1 MKFGKLRIKN
11 YVYIKKASI
20 DLDYEGVTHIKAKNK
35 DAENN
40 NGEDTNGVGK
50 SVLFG
55 AIPEL
60 HWGKSPTGKQSAKNR
75 QPSVLAMEY
84 KDVGSEKETYDVQ
97 RRFGKKKGF
106 KIKRNGK
113 DINIRTIELSE
124 KRAEQILGM
133 SEEDFYAQTYI
144 SSLKQHP
151 LIVGSAADREKFIV
165 NAFGLH
171 SADTVRK
178 LLNAEYREAQKHR
191 AAYLEVRSLF
201 EEMREKSIPKDK
213 LAEQEEYLHSLEE
226 KREKLMKR
234 FRKAQKVR
242 DLLMFEKDNAAI
254 IAKINK
260 LCPDLEQF
268 DAEYSNTRK
277 RLKDARSRQHELRG
291 WDAYDIAVRAYRD
304 KSKPLRGALVELLG
318 VGWESETRDVR
329 EKAKAARDAAA
340 RRDSLAEQVSEARKQ
355 VEQAPEVL
363 LKPKHDYEKCV
374 GKIAK
379 LQEEL
384 EHVREFHDGKCP
396 TCGGRVE
403 ARAAEEIKADLEK
416 WKARRT
422 KAKLYEA
429 SVEALRA
436 FREAGETLKRLESEH
451 EEAEK
456 RATRRAKWIEALE
469 LVQRLPDLPAPPSP
483 SRPEETDLTD
493 KISALEK
500 KVHTFESAE
509 PIAEKIQTLS
519 ALSDDDR
526 ELAQDFENVGEK
538 LSEINSKISDLSAR
552 INAGKESIK
561 GLQKMAERGKTLKR
575 LAADAPVLKAL
586 IDVHSNK
593 GLKKLM
599 VERCAKMIE
608 EQINKMRR
616 LFFAENFVFEFKY
629 EKKLEFLVH
638 RKVGKHVMTSDVCKL
653 SGAEQRLFT
662 ILLVLARIT
671 LLPKNKRSNLLVLD
685 EPEANLGPARQNLF
699 VKALPLMNKIVPHI
713 VILSPRTDLQIP
725 GARVYSL
732 IKDKGVTTLIKG
744 NAT

>member
-40 NGEDTNGVGK
+40 DGEDTNGVGK

-55 AIPEL
+55 AIPEV
-60 HWGKSPTGKQSAKNR
+60 HWGKSPTGKQSAKL
-75 QPSVLAMEY
+75 QQASVLAIEY
-84 KDVGSEKETYDVQ
+84 KDVGPEKETFEVL

-113 DINIRTIELSE
+113 DINIRTIDLSE

-151 LIVGSAADREKFIV
+151 LIIGSAADRERFIV

-191 AAYLEVRSLF
+191 AAYMEVRSMF
-201 EEMREKSIPKDK
+201 EEMRDKVISKEKI
-213 LAEQEEYLHSLEE
+213 AEQEDYLQDLEA
-226 KREKLMKR
+226 KREKLLKR

-242 DLLMFEKDNAAI
+242 DLVMFEKDNEALI
-254 IAKINK
+254 QRIRK
-260 LCPDLEQF
+260 LCEDLTQFEDEHQATKKKLRSTRELQREQR
-268 DAEYSNTRK
+268 D
-277 RLKDARSRQHELRG
+277 
-291 WDAYDIAVRAYRD
+291 WDVYD
-304 KSKPLRGALVELLG
+304 KSFSAYKLKSRPLRDALRDLLG
-318 VGWESETRDVR
+318 PGWESETRDVR
-329 EKAKAARDAAA
+329 KKAQAAREAEAL
-340 RRDSLAEQVSEARKQ
+340 RDRVSGQVSSARKQ
-355 VEQAPEVL
+355 VESKPEKVPE
-363 LKPKHDYEKCV
+363 PKHGYDDCV
-374 GKIAK
+374 GAIAR
-379 LQEEL
+379 LNEEL
-384 EHVREFHDGKCP
+384 AHVREFHDGKCP
-396 TCGGRVE
+396 TCGGKVE
-403 ARAAEEIKADLEK
+403 ARDEQEIKEELEK
-416 WKARRT
+416 WKSRRQ
-422 KAKLYEA
+422 KAKAYDAYLEERKAWKESSA
-429 SVEALRA
+429 SL
-436 FREAGETLKRLESEH
+436 ETLEAQLAD
-451 EEAEK
+451 AEK
-456 RATRRAKWIEALE
+456 VAKKGKKWIEAQE
-469 LVQRLPDLPAPPSP
+469 LVRQLPDLPEPPGAV
-483 SRPEETDLTD
+483 RPEGGDLD
-493 KISALEK
+493 AKIEK
-500 KVHTFESAE
+500 LQKRVHTFESAE
-509 PIAEKIQTLS
+509 PIIDKIR
-519 ALSDDDR
+519 ALDALADSDL
-526 ELAQDFENVGEK
+526 ELAKDFEEVGEK
-538 LSEINSKISDLSAR
+538 LSDINSKISDLSAR
-552 INAGKESIK
+552 LNASKESIK
-561 GLQKMAERGKTLKR
+561 SLQKMAERGKTLKR

-608 EQINKMRR
+608 QQINKMRR

-629 EKKLEFLVH
+629 DKKLEFLVH

-671 LLPKNKRSNLLVLD
+671 LLPKGKRSNLLVLD

-713 VILSPRTDLQIP
+713 VVLSPRTDLQIP
-725 GARVYSL
+725 GARIYSL

>member
-11 YVYIKKASI
+11 YVYIKKAAI

-40 NGEDTNGVGK
+40 DGEDTNGVGK

-55 AIPEL
+55 AIPEV
-60 HWGKSPTGKQSAKNR
+60 HWGKSPTGKQSAKL
-75 QPSVLAMEY
+75 QQSSVLAIEY
-84 KDVGSEKETYDVQ
+84 KDVGPEKETFEVL

-113 DINIRTIELSE
+113 DINIRTIDLSE

-151 LIVGSAADREKFIV
+151 LIIGSAADRERFIV

-191 AAYLEVRSLF
+191 AAYMEVRSMF
-201 EEMREKSIPKDK
+201 EELRDK
-213 LAEQEEYLHSLEE
+213 AISKEAIAEQEDYLQDLEAR
-226 KREKLMKR
+226 REKLLKR

-242 DLLMFEKDNAAI
+242 DLVMFEKDNEALI
-254 IAKINK
+254 QRIRN
-260 LCPDLEQF
+260 LCPHLTQFEDTFKATKKKLRKTRDL
-268 DAEYSNTRK
+268 
-277 RLKDARSRQHELRG
+277 QHELRD
-291 WDAYDIAVRAYRD
+291 WAVYDQALNAYKL
-304 KSKPLRGALVELLG
+304 KSRPLRDALVSLLG
-318 VGWESETRDVR
+318 PGWESETRDVR
-329 EKAKAARDAAA
+329 KKAQAARDEIA
-340 RRDSLAEQVSEARKQ
+340 RRDNLADKVASARKQ
-355 VEQAPEVL
+355 VESRPEKVPE
-363 LKPKHDYEKCV
+363 PKHLYEACV
-374 GKIAK
+374 GSISR
-379 LQEEL
+379 LNEEL
-384 EHVREFHDGKCP
+384 AHVREFHGGRCP
-396 TCGGRVE
+396 TCGGKVE
-403 ARAAEEIKADLEK
+403 ARDEQDIKDELEK
-416 WKARRT
+416 WKSRRQKAKAYDTYKEERKVWKVSSAALETLEAELAEAET
-422 KAKLYEA
+422 KAKK
-429 SVEALRA
+429 
-436 FREAGETLKRLESEH
+436 G
-451 EEAEK
+451 
-456 RATRRAKWIEALE
+456 AKWIEAQE
-469 LVQRLPDLPAPPSP
+469 LVRQLPDLPAPPGAV
-483 SRPEETDLTD
+483 RPEGDDLD
-493 KISALEK
+493 AKIEK
-500 KVHTFESAE
+500 LQKRVHTFESTE
-509 PIAEKIQTLS
+509 PIIDKIR
-519 ALSDDDR
+519 ALDTVGGADL
-526 ELAQDFENVGEK
+526 ELAKDFEEVGEK
-538 LSEINSKISDLSAR
+538 LSSINSKISDLTAR
-552 INAGKESIK
+552 LSTSKESIK
-561 GLQKMAERGKTLKR
+561 SLQKMAERGKTLKR

-608 EQINKMRR
+608 QQINKMRR

-629 EKKLEFLVH
+629 DKKLEFLVH

-671 LLPKNKRSNLLVLD
+671 LLPKGKRSNLLVLD

-713 VILSPRTDLQIP
+713 VVLSPRTDLQIP

>member
-11 YVYIKKASI
+11 YVYIKKAAI

-55 AIPEL
+55 AIPEI
-60 HWGKSPTGKQSAKNR
+60 HWGKSPTGKQSAKL
-75 QPSVLAMEY
+75 QQASTLAIEY
-84 KDVGSEKETYDVQ
+84 KDVGSDKDTYEVL

-113 DINIRTIELSE
+113 DINIRTIDLSE

-133 SEEDFYAQTYI
+133 SEDDFYAQTYI

-151 LIVGSAADREKFIV
+151 LIIGSAADRERFIV

-201 EEMREKSIPKDK
+201 EEMREKSVPTDK
-213 LAEQEEYLHSLEE
+213 LEEQEEYLQALEE

-242 DLLMFEKDNAAI
+242 DLLMFEKDNEAL

-260 LCPDLEQF
+260 LCPDLAHF
-268 DAEYSNTRK
+268 DEEFKTVRK
-277 RLKDARSRQHELRG
+277 NLRRAKEIQHELRE
-291 WDAYDIAVRAYRD
+291 WDVYDAALVAYHD
-304 KSKPLRGALVELLG
+304 KSKPIRRALMELLG
-318 VGWESETRDVR
+318 DGWESETRDVR
-329 EKAKAARDAAA
+329 KKAQAARESVA
-340 RRDSLAEQVSEARKQ
+340 RRDSLKDQVKEARKQ
-355 VEQAPEVL
+355 VESATEVV
-363 LKPKHDYEKCV
+363 LKPKHDYEKCI

-379 LQEEL
+379 LNEEL

-396 TCGGRVE
+396 TCGAAVE
-403 ARAAEEIKADLEK
+403 ARPDTEIKDELDK
-416 WKARRT
+416 WKARRS
-422 KAKLYEA
+422 KAKAYASYEDRRTRFEEGVTA
-429 SVEALRA
+429 LAGLQSALDEAD
-436 FREAGETLKRLESEH
+436 KS
-451 EEAEK
+451 AEK
-456 RATRRAKWIEALE
+456 KSKWLTALD
-469 LVQRLPDLPAPPSP
+469 LVQRLPDLPGPPGAV
-483 SRPEETDLTD
+483 RPEGKDLEV
-493 KISALEK
+493 KIEK
-500 KVHTFESAE
+500 YQKRVHTFESVE
-509 PIAEKIQTLS
+509 PIVSKLQ
-519 ALSDDDR
+519 ALADLPEADR
-526 ELAQDFENVGEK
+526 ELAADFEEVGEK

-552 INAGKESIK
+552 INNGKEAIK

-608 EQINKMRR
+608 QQINKMRR

-629 EKKLEFLVH
+629 EKRLEFLVH

-662 ILLVLARIT
+662 VLLVLARIT
-671 LLPKNKRSNLLVLD
+671 LLPKTKRTNLLVLD

-713 VILSPRTDLQIP
+713 VVLSPRTDLQIP

>member
-55 AIPEL
+55 AIPEI
-60 HWGKSPTGKQSAKNR
+60 HWGKSPTGKQSAKLR
-75 QPSVLAMEY
+75 QPSVLAIEY
-84 KDVGSEKETYDVQ
+84 KDVGPEKDKYDVL
-97 RRFGKKKGF
+97 RKFGKKKGF

-133 SEEDFYAQTYI
+133 SEDDFYAQTYI

-201 EEMREKSIPKDK
+201 EEMREKSVPQEK
-213 LAEQEEYLHSLEE
+213 LAEQEEYLQSLEG

-234 FRKAQKVR
+234 FKRAQRVR
-242 DLLMFEKDNAAI
+242 DLLMFEKDNEALI
-254 IAKINK
+254 TKIKK

-268 DAEYSNTRK
+268 EEEYRAARK
-277 RLKDARSRQHELRG
+277 DLKRVRNLQRELRE
-291 WDAYDIAVRAYRD
+291 WDAYDIALAAYRN
-304 KSKPLRGALVELLG
+304 KSKPIRRALEELLG
-318 VGWESETRDVR
+318 NGWESETRDVR
-329 EKAKAARDAAA
+329 EKAKTAREAQA
-340 RRDSLAEQVSEARKQ
+340 RCDSLTVQVREAKKQ
-355 VEQAPEVL
+355 VEQAPEEV
-363 LKPKHDYEKCV
+363 LKPKHDYETCV
-374 GKIAK
+374 AKIAK
-379 LQEEL
+379 LNEEL

-396 TCGGRVE
+396 TCGSRVE
-403 ARAAEEIKADLEK
+403 ARDEGEIKGEIDK
-416 WKARRT
+416 WKTRRS
-422 KAKLYEA
+422 KAKAYEA
-429 SVEALRA
+429 YRQALQEH
-436 FREAGETLKRLESEH
+436 EAGSKALVALQAEYDASASRAKRLG
-451 EEAEK
+451 
-456 RATRRAKWIEALE
+456 KWTEALE
-469 LVQRLPDLPAPPSP
+469 LVRQLPDLPAPPSP
-483 SRPEETDLTD
+483 TRPEEGADQNQV
-493 KISALEK
+493 EK
-500 KVHTFESAE
+500 LQARLHTFEAADPIVSKLQALADLSKEDRTLAE
-509 PIAEKIQTLS
+509 
-519 ALSDDDR
+519 
-526 ELAQDFENVGEK
+526 DFEDVGEK

-552 INAGKESIK
+552 INNGKEAIK
-561 GLQKMAERGKTLKR
+561 GLQKLAERGKTLKR

-608 EQINKMRR
+608 QQINKMRR

-671 LLPKNKRSNLLVLD
+671 LLPQGKRTNLLVLD

-725 GARVYSL
+725 NARVFSL
-732 IKDKGVTTLIKG
+732 VKDKGVTTLMEG